1 MRARRFIGGGL
12 LGYGVRGQCDRVN
25 RGDLPGFEVA
35 GLPAGVSRGTCVDR
49 GVEVDGEG
57 TVRDLAFV
65 HLLHGIRS
73 ERAQPGAHRRR
84 ARGGR
89 FRGSF
94 HEQSVAACHQKQPIF
109 TLRHRGCESAFR
121 RGLHE
126 RKIGQ
131 NLHVRGGQARGI
143 RGIRIELTCA
153 VEGGHEHGM
162 GGVGALLKEL
172 IELGFQVLKLLRIQ
186 HRSGAR
192 SGCDRRGYG
201 CGAALR
207 LSAAWV

>member
-1 MRARRFIGGGL
+1 M
-12 LGYGVRGQCDRVN
+12 
-25 RGDLPGFEVA
+25 PGFEVA
-35 GLPAGVSRGTCVDR
+35 GLPTGVSRGTRVDR

-57 TVRDLAFV
+57 VVRDLAFV

-84 ARGGR
+84 TRSGR

-94 HEQSVAACHQKQPIF
+94 HEQSIAACHQKQPIF

-131 NLHVRGGQARGI
+131 NLHIRGGQARGI

-153 VEGGHEHGM
+153 VEGGHKHGM

-172 IELGFQVLKLLRIQ
+172 IKLGFQVLKLLSIQ
-186 HRSGAR
+186 YRSGGR
-192 SGCDRRGYG
+192 RGCDRRGYG
-201 CGAALR
+201 CGTARRLPAAG
-207 LSAAWV
+207 V

>member
-1 MRARRFIGGGL
+1 M
-12 LGYGVRGQCDRVN
+12 
-25 RGDLPGFEVA
+25 
-35 GLPAGVSRGTCVDR
+35 
-49 GVEVDGEG
+49 
-57 TVRDLAFV
+57 RDLAFV

-84 ARGGR
+84 TRSGR

-94 HEQSVAACHQKQPIF
+94 HEQSIAACHQKQPIF

-131 NLHVRGGQARGI
+131 NLHIRGGQARGI

-153 VEGGHEHGM
+153 VEGGHKHGM

-172 IELGFQVLKLLRIQ
+172 IKLGFQVLKLLSIQ
-186 HRSGAR
+186 YRSGGR
-192 SGCDRRGYG
+192 RGCDRRGYG
-201 CGAALR
+201 CGTARRLPAAG
-207 LSAAWV
+207 V

>member
-121 RGLHE
+121 RGLCE

-131 NLHVRGGQARGI
+131 NLHI
-143 RGIRIELTCA
+143 
-153 VEGGHEHGM
+153 
-162 GGVGALLKEL
+162 
-172 IELGFQVLKLLRIQ
+172 
-186 HRSGAR
+186 
-192 SGCDRRGYG
+192 
-201 CGAALR
+201 
-207 LSAAWV
+207 